1 LAGPKIYTAS
11 VDDVKGGRVTD
22 VYFVRTREVLSS
34 KGLLGRRVVAEVHTY
49 GLPSG
54 YRWAVLAGVEEVVAI
69 LEGRRVD
76 VYSMKEGE
84 IFRPF
89 EPVMEIS
96 GAYGEFGV
104 YESSILGV
112 LRHGS
117 SVATKAARIRLKGW
131 GKSLIFFGIRCVHPA
146 VAPAVDRAAFIGGC
160 DAVSG
165 VLGAELIGER
175 PVGTMPHALII
186 VSGSQTEAWKSF
198 DAAIPEDVPRIA
210 LCDTFLDEREEAL
223 LAAKTLGNR
232 LHGVRLDTPSSRR
245 GSMRRIVEEVKWT
258 LAVNGY
264 GNVKLYVSG
273 GIDES
278 DVEEL
283 RDIVDGFGVGTSIAF
298 PPSIDLALD
307 IVEVEGRPLSKRGK
321 LPSAK
326 QVYRC
331 DMFHDTVVPR
341 VKRLE
346 RCPRCGRPVEE
357 LLKPLIL
364 NGEVVGELP
373 SARSIRD
380 YLMSRLEK
388 IRDLGEIDPEP
399 LLYP

>member
-1 LAGPKIYTAS
+1 MRPKIYTAS
-11 VDDVKGGRVTD
+11 IDDVKRGRVTD
-22 VYFVRTREVLSS
+22 VYFVRARETLSS
-34 KGLLGRRVVAEVHTY
+34 KSFLDRRVVADIHAY

-54 YRWAVLAGVEEVVAI
+54 YRWAVLAGVEEVVAV

-76 VYSMKEGE
+76 VYSMREGE
-84 IFRPF
+84 VFRPF
-89 EPVMEIS
+89 EPVMEVS

-104 YESSILGV
+104 YESSILGM

-131 GKSLIFFGIRCVHPA
+131 GKTLIFFGIRCVHPA
-146 VAPAVDRAAFIGGC
+146 AAPAVDRAAFIGGC

-175 PVGTMPHALII
+175 PVGTMPHAMII
-186 VSGSQTEAWKSF
+186 VAGSQPEAWKSF
-198 DAAIPEDVPRIA
+198 DAAIPKDVPRIA

-223 LAAKTLGNR
+223 LAAKTLGDR
-232 LHGVRLDTPSSRR
+232 LYGVRLDTPSSRR
-245 GSMRRIVEEVKWT
+245 GNMRRIVEEVKWT

-264 GNVKLYVSG
+264 RDVKLYVSG
-273 GIDES
+273 GIDEG

-283 RDIVDGFGVGTSIAF
+283 NDIVDGFGVGTSIAF

-307 IVEVEGRPLSKRGK
+307 IVEVEGRPVSKRGK
-321 LPSAK
+321 LPSSK

-331 DMFHDTVVPR
+331 EMFHDTVVPR
-341 VKRLE
+341 EKKLE
-346 RCPRCGRPVEE
+346 RCPKCGRSVEK
-357 LLKPLIL
+357 LLKPIIL
-364 NGEVVGELP
+364 NGEIVEDLP
-373 SARSIRD
+373 STRAIRD

>member
-1 LAGPKIYTAS
+1 MARPKIYTAS
-11 VDDVKGGRVTD
+11 VDDVKKGRVTD
-22 VYFVRTREVLSS
+22 VYFVRAREVLSS
-34 KGLLGRRVVAEVHTY
+34 KELLERRVVADVHAY

-54 YRWAVLAGVEEVVAI
+54 YRWAVLAGVEEVVAV
-69 LEGRRVD
+69 LEGRRVN
-76 VYSMKEGE
+76 VYSMREGE
-84 IFRPF
+84 VFRSF

-104 YESSILGV
+104 YESSILGM

-131 GKSLIFFGIRCVHPA
+131 GKTIIFFGIRCVHPT

-165 VLGAELIGER
+165 VMGAELIGER

-198 DAAIPEDVPRIA
+198 DEAIPKDVPRIA

-223 LAAKTLGNR
+223 LAAKTLGDR
-232 LHGVRLDTPSSRR
+232 LYGVRLDTPSSRR
-245 GSMRRIVEEVKWT
+245 GNMRRIVEEVKWT

-264 GNVKLYVSG
+264 RNVRVYVSG

-278 DVEEL
+278 EVEEL
-283 RDIVDGFGVGTSIAF
+283 YDVVDGFGVGTSIAF

-307 IVEVEGRPLSKRGK
+307 IVEVEGRPVSKRGK
-321 LPSAK
+321 LPSSK
-326 QVYRC
+326 QIYRC
-331 DMFHDTVVPR
+331 EMFHDTVVPR
-341 VKRLE
+341 EKKLE
-346 RCPRCGRPVEE
+346 RCPKCGRQVEE

-364 NGEVVGELP
+364 DGEVVGELP
-373 SARSIRD
+373 STRTIRD

-388 IRDLGEIDPEP
+388 IRELGEIDPEP
-399 LLYP
+399 ILYP